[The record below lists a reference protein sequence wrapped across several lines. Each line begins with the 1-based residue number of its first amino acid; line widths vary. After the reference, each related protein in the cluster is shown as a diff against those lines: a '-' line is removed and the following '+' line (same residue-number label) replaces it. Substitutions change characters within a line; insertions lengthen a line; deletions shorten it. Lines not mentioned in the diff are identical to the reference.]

1 MGSFLFILIQLILFI
16 DFAHSWNQ
24 RWLCKAEECDS
35 PAWYAGQC
43 HAGLHTEGLGVMNRG
58 LELRKFGAEGRKR
71 LIMRSCLRGPEGVE
85 VSSFYWRVC
94 TQQEMGWDL
103 SVVIHML

>member
-1 MGSFLFILIQLILFI
+1 MLGTLGPSLLSSQLHLWRQPRHTYGAVPRPSRPHSPLPTVWFYFGVVGSFLFILIQLILFV

-43 HAGLHTEGLGVMNRG
+43 PAGLHTEGLGPSWIRDW
-58 LELRKFGAEGRKR
+58 
-71 LIMRSCLRGPEGVE
+71 S
-85 VSSFYWRVC
+85 
-94 TQQEMGWDL
+94 
-103 SVVIHML
+103 

>member
-1 MGSFLFILIQLILFI
+1 MFEKECLTEAMLGSLGPCRPHSCSCGPSLLPHSPLPTVWFYFGVVGSFLFILIQLILFV

-43 HAGLHTEGLGVMNRG
+43 PAESLATLVGLG
-58 LELRKFGAEGRKR
+58 A
-71 LIMRSCLRGPEGVE
+71 SCIGVW
-85 VSSFYWRVC
+85 S
-94 TQQEMGWDL
+94 
-103 SVVIHML
+103 